1 MFFPYTIGHNSS
13 KVVWK
18 VLINAFGSVSQNRQ
32 LQIHI
37 ELQELK
43 KNDLYIVEYL
53 KKAKALSD
61 ELESAGRSLSQAE
74 FNAIIYKNIIPE
86 YHGII
91 SSLNIRPQPVTFSE
105 LYGELV
111 AQEILL
117 KS

>member
-43 KNDLYIVEYL
+43 RND
-53 KKAKALSD
+53 
-61 ELESAGRSLSQAE
+61 
-74 FNAIIYKNIIPE
+74 
-86 YHGII
+86 
-91 SSLNIRPQPVTFSE
+91 
-105 LYGELV
+105 
-111 AQEILL
+111 
-117 KS
+117 